1 MTTQLAIPSTEA
13 RTPARRLARSTGA
26 VVAALLANAV
36 LSLGVDQ
43 LLHVLGVYPPWG
55 QPMAD
60 SLFALATAYRV
71 VFGVLSGYIA
81 ARLAPDRPMKHAL
94 ALGVVGAA
102 LSLAALVATWNAGGP
117 FDVKWYPI
125 ALAVVAIPCAW
136 AGGKLHEWQQTH

>member
-1 MTTQLAIPSTEA
+1 MTTELAVPSTDTW
-13 RTPARRLARSTGA
+13 TPSRRLARSVGA
-26 VVAALLANAV
+26 VVAALVANAA

-71 VFGVLSGYIA
+71 AFGVLSGYIA
-81 ARLAPDRPMKHAL
+81 ARLAPDRPMTHAL
-94 ALGVVGAA
+94 ALGVVGVV
-102 LSLAALVATWNAGGP
+102 LSLAALVATWNAGP
-117 FDVKWYPI
+117 AFDTKWYPI

-136 AGGKLHEWQQTH
+136 AGGKLHEWSRTR